1 MMSNVRALMSPDEAE
16 YESGARAFLRGCTAL
31 PLAPAVFDRALG
43 AMLRVPAHVRRALLA
58 RSEDYLPELTRCT
71 APVATLHGSLDV
83 LEGVGHIAW
92 LESPDAFVSSVRAL
106 CSRCE

>member
-1 MMSNVRALMSPDEAE
+1 
-16 YESGARAFLRGCTAL
+16 
-31 PLAPAVFDRALG
+31 
-43 AMLRVPAHVRRALLA
+43 
-58 RSEDYLPELTRCT
+58 
-71 APVATLHGSLDV
+71 V